1 MIYDAGLLL
10 AARSGHVAELVKTQ
24 EHTESNKSRH
34 SEWADPAYFLSEM
47 INSTCQWS
55 RSSLSTNS
63 LSSNR
68 FISISW
74 KIFIHSVK
82 FLHLCRISAS
92 TEKISCAK
100 SKESDSLLFSVG
112 LYSDVSK
119 MFSAIFPP
127 WLCQPMPSHKYT
139 SFQFTFLGLFIKIDP
154 FVQDYTLSWLQRCQ
168 LAFLW
173 GVYLNVSTMR
183 FAALPLRLLK
193 LPLVHLVAGRH
204 PKYAEVQSECEPNH
218 FLIPDLEI

>member
-1 MIYDAGLLL
+1 MIYGAALLL
-10 AARSGHVAELVKTQ
+10 AARSGHVAKPVKTHK
-24 EHTESNKSRH
+24 HTESNKSRH
-34 SEWADPAYFLSEM
+34 SEWADSAYFWSEM
-47 INSTCQWS
+47 INFTCQWS
-55 RSSLSTNS
+55 RISLSTNN

-74 KIFIHSVK
+74 KIFIHSVR

-119 MFSAIFPP
+119 MFSAIFPS
-127 WLCQPMPSHKYT
+127 WLCQPVPSHKYT

-154 FVQDYTLSWLQRCQ
+154 FVQDYTHSWLQCCH

-173 GVYLNVSTMR
+173 GVYLNVSTIR

-204 PKYAEVQSECEPNH
+204 PKYSEVQSQYEPNH
-218 FLIPDLEI
+218 FLIPVLKI

>member
-1 MIYDAGLLL
+1 MIYVAGLLL
-10 AARSGHVAELVKTQ
+10 AARSGHVAKLVKTHK
-24 EHTESNKSRH
+24 HTESNRGRH
-34 SEWADPAYFLSEM
+34 SEWADFAYFLSDM
-47 INSTCQWS
+47 INLTCRWS

-68 FISISW
+68 VISISW
-74 KIFIHSVK
+74 KIFAHGVE
-82 FLHLCRISAS
+82 FLHLCQISAP

-112 LYSDVSK
+112 LYPDGSK

-139 SFQFTFLGLFIKIDP
+139 SFQLTFLGLFIKIEP
-154 FVQDYTLSWLQRCQ
+154 FVQDYTHSWLQCCH

-173 GVYLNVSTMR
+173 GVYLNVSNNTFR
-183 FAALPLRLLK
+183 CSSTPS
-193 LPLVHLVAGRH
+193 P
-204 PKYAEVQSECEPNH
+204 
-218 FLIPDLEI
+218 